1 MAEVL
6 CVYRDVEVRR
16 AAVAAGQDGGDEIAI
31 VSYDEKPGYEGVS
44 GSLCKRSRISS
55 F

>member
-1 MAEVL
+1 LCGFTSL

-31 VSYDEKPGYEGVS
+31 VT
-44 GSLCKRSRISS
+44 L
-55 F
+55 

>member
-31 VSYDEKPGYEGVS
+31 VSYDE
-44 GSLCKRSRISS
+44 
-55 F
+55 